1 MGAIAALKTYDPSL
15 DSLSGAVL
23 LAFIGRH
30 LASRPERQYSYRLVW
45 VPETVGAVAYAATQ
59 AEALRQVDDEMRA
72 SLTHPDTMEGVVS
85 FVEKRAPVFAP
96 WSPE

>member
-1 MGAIAALKTYDPSL
+1 MKQQ
-15 DSLSGAVL
+15 VL
-23 LAFIGRH
+23 RGWSQPIG
-30 LASRPERQYSYRLVW
+30 
-45 VPETVGAVAYAATQ
+45 
-59 AEALRQVDDEMRA
+59 EALRQVDDEMRA